1 MNTVLLI
8 CIIVLTAS
16 IVVAVVFLVR
26 TLIQVRKTAREAE
39 VLLNSVNYEANK
51 VKTFSDNVMGFVETL
66 MNSPWLRVGTA
77 ASTIVGGIFTALK
90 KKKTGSEK

>member
-1 MNTVLLI
+1 MNNVLLI
-8 CIIVLTAS
+8 CIVVITAS

-39 VLLNSVNYEANK
+39 MLLNSVNYEANK
-51 VKTFSDNVMGFVETL
+51 VKTFTDNVMGFVEIL

-77 ASTIVGGIFTALK
+77 ASSIVGGIFTALK
-90 KKKTGSEK
+90 RKKAASEK